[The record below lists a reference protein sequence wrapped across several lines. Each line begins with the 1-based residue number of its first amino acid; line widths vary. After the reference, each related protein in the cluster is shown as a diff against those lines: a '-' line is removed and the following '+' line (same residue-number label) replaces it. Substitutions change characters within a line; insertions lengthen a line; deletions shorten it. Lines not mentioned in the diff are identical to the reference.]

1 MENLFVGLLGVLLG
15 HYMTIRLATKKAN
28 LQERAFYFELEIL
41 LEKYKVD
48 LVHKYDDFINP
59 VKDEYIIG
67 APVIDMSLIN
77 ALMVELAGSEKVL
90 NQEIR
95 KLIIHTSKF
104 SEDLLIT
111 AKERESYNKGNSQN
125 TEEFLR
131 LTKKMLIEEVQLVFC
146 LYKLIRDKN
155 QFIFGEYKLL
165 EMAKVA
171 CNVADIGFD
180 KQIWQKIMP
189 RSTDG
194 LEA

>member
-1 MENLFVGLLGVLLG
+1 
-15 HYMTIRLATKKAN
+15 
-28 LQERAFYFELEIL
+28 
-41 LEKYKVD
+41 
-48 LVHKYDDFINP
+48 
-59 VKDEYIIG
+59 
-67 APVIDMSLIN
+67 
-77 ALMVELAGSEKVL
+77 MVELAGTEKVL

-111 AKERESYNKGNSQN
+111 AKERESYNKVNSQN
-125 TEEFLR
+125 TEEFLK

-146 LYKLIRDKN
+146 LYKLIRDKD

-189 RSTDG
+189 SSTDG